1 MIAIIDAAMFAA
13 ASLVAGLFGLA
24 LLALAGGGNA

>member
-1 MIAIIDAAMFAA
+1 MIAILDAAMFAA

-24 LLALAGGGNA
+24 LLALAGGSSG